1 MICSLFC
8 NFIVLILGKNLNPK
22 NKKNEKVTFVSLFF
36 SSFFFAQN
44 DVEEM
49 RNEDQLLLSE
59 NGRNSFRLEIKQ
71 PFTLNKVY
79 TCKKSDFN
87 TQFVKAEFPGGEDV
101 FVKQLK
107 NTQMPI

>member
-1 MICSLFC
+1 M
-8 NFIVLILGKNLNPK
+8 
-22 NKKNEKVTFVSLFF
+22 SLFF
-36 SSFFFAQN
+36 SSFSFAQN

-87 TQFVKAEFPGGEDV
+87 SQFVKAEFPGGEDV
-101 FVKQLK
+101 FVRQLK
-107 NTQMPI
+107 KYANAYLDRKSYSF